1 MSHEI
6 RTPLNGVLG
15 MAQAL
20 AASSLQPGQ
29 RDQLDVIRQCGET
42 LLGVLNDLL
51 DLSKIEAGRLELET
65 AEFDLD
71 GIVGA
76 ARGAFGTLAA
86 QKGLSFDMKVTP
98 AASGRYLGDA
108 TRVRQVLNNLIA
120 NALKFT
126 EQGGVSVK
134 IARKRGALTLTVAD
148 TGIGMSEAQQA
159 ALFQRFA
166 QADASTTRKYGGSGL
181 GLAICRQLV
190 DLMGGEIG
198 VESTLA
204 EGSTFVVTLPLKRLD
219 QPTSRPAR
227 QARCAPVPDT
237 EGAPPRVLAAEDN
250 PMNQLV
256 LRTLLAQFGIE
267 PVIVEDGV
275 EAVAAWESGEWD
287 VILMDVQMPRMD
299 GPTATRFIREREL
312 AQNRRRT
319 PILALT
325 ANAMNHQLNE
335 YAAAG
340 MDGLIAKPIEVQRLY
355 DALEAALSAEADL
368 PIAAD
373 AA

>member
-1 MSHEI
+1 
-6 RTPLNGVLG
+6 
-15 MAQAL
+15 
-20 AASSLQPGQ
+20 
-29 RDQLDVIRQCGET
+29 
-42 LLGVLNDLL
+42 
-51 DLSKIEAGRLELET
+51 
-65 AEFDLD
+65 
-71 GIVGA
+71 
-76 ARGAFGTLAA
+76 
-86 QKGLSFDMKVTP
+86 
-98 AASGRYLGDA
+98 
-108 TRVRQVLNNLIA
+108 
-120 NALKFT
+120 
-126 EQGGVSVK
+126 
-134 IARKRGALTLTVAD
+134 
-148 TGIGMSEAQQA
+148 
-159 ALFQRFA
+159 
-166 QADASTTRKYGGSGL
+166 
-181 GLAICRQLV
+181 
-190 DLMGGEIG
+190 
-198 VESTLA
+198 
-204 EGSTFVVTLPLKRLD
+204 
-219 QPTSRPAR
+219 
-227 QARCAPVPDT
+227 
-237 EGAPPRVLAAEDN
+237 
-250 PMNQLV
+250 MNQLV